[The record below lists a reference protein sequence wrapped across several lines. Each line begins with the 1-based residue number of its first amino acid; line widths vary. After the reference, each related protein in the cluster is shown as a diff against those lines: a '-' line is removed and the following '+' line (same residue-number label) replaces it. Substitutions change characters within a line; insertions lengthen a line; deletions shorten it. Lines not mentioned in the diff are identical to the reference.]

1 MQWFLPDGT
10 TPMEGDWF
18 DTSIRSFTM
27 RLTSHEEVDVLI
39 VINGI
44 DKAMDF
50 HLPADSMWKC
60 LWSSAVTSGDEPK
73 RKTVRARKTAG
84 AAAATVP
91 PTPEDNVWRVPALSI
106 SLIQQ
111 IDW

>member
-1 MQWFLPDGT
+1 M
-10 TPMEGDWF
+10 
-18 DTSIRSFTM
+18 
-27 RLTSHEEVDVLI
+27 
-39 VINGI
+39 
-44 DKAMDF
+44 
-50 HLPADSMWKC
+50 
-60 LWSSAVTSGDEPK
+60 TSGDEPK

-106 SLIQQ
+106 SLILQ

>member
-27 RLTSHEEVDVLI
+27 RLTSNEEVDVLI

-50 HLPADSMWKC
+50 RLPADKH
-60 LWSSAVTSGDEPK
+60 VEVPVEFGGDQ
-73 RKTVRARKTAG
+73 RR
-84 AAAATVP
+84 
-91 PTPEDNVWRVPALSI
+91 
-106 SLIQQ
+106 
-111 IDW
+111 